1 MGTPY
6 ATGPVNRI
14 DAIFAELRSRGRK
27 ALMPF
32 VCGGYPAAG
41 MTTSVL
47 PALESAGASIVE
59 VGIPFSDP
67 IADGPVIAAAMHDAL
82 KAGATPESVFEEV
95 RAARSRVGLGV
106 VAMCSI
112 SIVQRIDGAR
122 GFARRAAEAGFDGLI
137 VPDAPLEEAGELR
150 RAAADVGLTLS
161 LLVAPTTPPRR
172 MAEIAAMC
180 TGFVYLLARAG
191 ITGETDAA
199 PRIGAMVA
207 ALRQVTKLPIACGFG
222 IGTPEHVRGV
232 VTHADAA
239 IVGSALV
246 RRMGETAKAGDDP
259 VAAAAEFSFQL
270 AKGLP

>member
-1 MGTPY
+1 
-6 ATGPVNRI
+6 VNRI
-14 DAIFAELRSRGRK
+14 EAIFADLRSRGRK

-41 MTTSVL
+41 TTEAVL
-47 PALESAGASIVE
+47 PAIESAGASIVE

-82 KAGATPESVFEEV
+82 KVGATPESVFEEV
-95 RAARSRVGLGV
+95 RSARSRVAMGI
-106 VAMCSI
+106 VAMCSM
-112 SIVQRIDGAR
+112 SIVQRMDGAR

-150 RAAADVGLTLS
+150 VAAADAGLTLS

-172 MAEIAAMC
+172 MAEIAAVC

-199 PRIGAMVA
+199 PRIGTMVM
-207 ALRQVTKLPIACGFG
+207 ALRQVSPLPIACGFG
-222 IGTPEHVRGV
+222 IGTPEHVRAV

-246 RRMGETAKAGDDP
+246 RRMARPADAGGDP
-259 VAAAAEFSFQL
+259 VAAAAAFTSQL
-270 AKGLP
+270 ATGLP